1 MNASNEKLV
10 IMGLG
15 YVGLPL
21 ALQAHKKGKIVLGYD
36 TDAARISSLQTSKN
50 SQIEFSAN
58 AENLASAS
66 VIIICVP
73 TPVDE
78 HHNPDLGPVKNAAE
92 TIGKHLQEDQLVILE
107 STVNPGVT
115 ENVVVPILEAQSGL
129 KAGADFYVAHCP
141 ERINPG
147 DSRWH
152 VGNIPRVIGGY
163 DEESLRRGQAFYSSI
178 IDAEVRPMKSL
189 REAEAVKIVENSF
202 RDINIAFVNELAQSF
217 SVLGID
223 VVNVIDGAAT
233 KPFAFMPHYPGIGV
247 GGHCI
252 PVDPYYLIEDAKR
265 AGFSHDFLSLARRI
279 NNRMPSFAVR
289 LLADA
294 LNDVALPLKG
304 TPITILGLS
313 YKPGVGDLRESPAL
327 VLRKLLEK
335 KGSIIATY
343 DPYVPDQSTA
353 KDLQDAITGAKA
365 IVIATAHPEYK
376 ELDFSQLEK
385 SGVEVV
391 VDGRNMFARNKPDT
405 KRLKYVGVGV
415 S

>member
-147 DSRWH
+147 DSRCVLFIH
-152 VGNIPRVIGGY
+152 H
-163 DEESLRRGQAFYSSI
+163 RRGSAANEIPERGRSGQ
-178 IDAEVRPMKSL
+178 DC
-189 REAEAVKIVENSF
+189 REFIS
-202 RDINIAFVNELAQSF
+202 
-217 SVLGID
+217 
-223 VVNVIDGAAT
+223 
-233 KPFAFMPHYPGIGV
+233 
-247 GGHCI
+247 GHQ
-252 PVDPYYLIEDAKR
+252 
-265 AGFSHDFLSLARRI
+265 HRI
-279 NNRMPSFAVR
+279 R
-289 LLADA
+289 
-294 LNDVALPLKG
+294 
-304 TPITILGLS
+304 
-313 YKPGVGDLRESPAL
+313 
-327 VLRKLLEK
+327 
-335 KGSIIATY
+335 
-343 DPYVPDQSTA
+343 
-353 KDLQDAITGAKA
+353 
-365 IVIATAHPEYK
+365 
-376 ELDFSQLEK
+376 
-385 SGVEVV
+385 
-391 VDGRNMFARNKPDT
+391 
-405 KRLKYVGVGV
+405 
-415 S
+415 